1 MRAAKSI
8 GNQIIALVALS
19 ILLLGGMIIG
29 VLSVQT
35 YKDMEN
41 LLADRNEI
49 ASRMFRIELEA
60 ELLQFNQALQAF
72 SAQKDIEDRI
82 AQLTRNGPLY
92 SEDGPDFVRD
102 IDDAEASFYLL
113 SQLHLVEA
121 VLGVQKQYGFSRLV
135 LLQTQPFLEIEQSNI
150 LPSIVIQDDQIFLY
164 RYYQKHFKS
173 ESSIYQFPLA
183 SFDDWQK
190 LFNVSSIY
198 QHEPDYFYSL
208 LKAEEINALVGIPEI
223 NLVKNDSSG
232 KLFVEQNDAFY
243 SIVWSPFVTELE
255 DPADFSIGEATS
267 AMIIGSHLTEE
278 SDLFRISNTIGA
290 EVAILSNDRIISA
303 SQPFESATK
312 SDDYYNYNRIP
323 YLYTL
328 NKLTNVYLESDIYA
342 VSLLSTEKLRSNS
355 RKEIFTIII
364 MVMSFVLMIEI
375 AVIFLIR
382 QNLNSPLEKLLDGVQ
397 RVIDGDLST
406 PVIMR
411 SENEFSVVA
420 DAFNEMRYRVKSSS
434 EGLSLANETLEQ
446 KVKDRTLELIEAQQ
460 QLILSEKMAS
470 LGQLVSGVAHEIN
483 TPLGNAITAL
493 SFSDQLIGELKQNLA
508 DKKLSAHYLNDLVIQ
523 STESFGIIQRS
534 LERTSEIINSF
545 KKVAVSQTVEEL
557 HTFSLFEH
565 VQDILIALKPRLEAE
580 KVNIELDVRKDIRIT
595 NYTGAIYN
603 IVSNLILN
611 SIIHGFK
618 GSGGFI
624 QMTASKVG
632 KELEI
637 YYQDDGVGMDENVV
651 SKIFEPFFTTIRG
664 SGGTGL
670 GMYMTY
676 NIVTQRLGGKIEIKS
691 DIDKGMHCIIR
702 IPLIVKHVNTSPDT
716 LF

>member
-1 MRAAKSI
+1 
-8 GNQIIALVALS
+8 
-19 ILLLGGMIIG
+19 
-29 VLSVQT
+29 
-35 YKDMEN
+35 
-41 LLADRNEI
+41 
-49 ASRMFRIELEA
+49 
-60 ELLQFNQALQAF
+60 
-72 SAQKDIEDRI
+72 
-82 AQLTRNGPLY
+82 
-92 SEDGPDFVRD
+92 
-102 IDDAEASFYLL
+102 
-113 SQLHLVEA
+113 
-121 VLGVQKQYGFSRLV
+121 
-135 LLQTQPFLEIEQSNI
+135 
-150 LPSIVIQDDQIFLY
+150 
-164 RYYQKHFKS
+164 
-173 ESSIYQFPLA
+173 
-183 SFDDWQK
+183 
-190 LFNVSSIY
+190 
-198 QHEPDYFYSL
+198 
-208 LKAEEINALVGIPEI
+208 
-223 NLVKNDSSG
+223 
-232 KLFVEQNDAFY
+232 
-243 SIVWSPFVTELE
+243 
-255 DPADFSIGEATS
+255 
-267 AMIIGSHLTEE
+267 
-278 SDLFRISNTIGA
+278 
-290 EVAILSNDRIISA
+290 
-303 SQPFESATK
+303 
-312 SDDYYNYNRIP
+312 
-323 YLYTL
+323 
-328 NKLTNVYLESDIYA
+328 
-342 VSLLSTEKLRSNS
+342 
-355 RKEIFTIII
+355 
-364 MVMSFVLMIEI
+364 MIEI

-382 QNLNSPLEKLLDGVQ
+382 QNLNSPLEKLLGGVQ